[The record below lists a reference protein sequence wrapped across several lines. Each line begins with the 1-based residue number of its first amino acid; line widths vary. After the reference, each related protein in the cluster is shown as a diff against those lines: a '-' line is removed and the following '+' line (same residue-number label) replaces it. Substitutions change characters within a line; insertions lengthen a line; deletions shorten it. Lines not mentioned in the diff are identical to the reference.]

1 MTTRVDVEQ
10 MEITRSEKLL
20 TVVLSVF
27 MLIGGL
33 WAYHNVDDIGRP
45 SRSHVLEGISPVE
58 RAATARH
65 EAAIGELQDAEG
77 ERRTALHNLE
87 LRREAYRTALEAGGT
102 VPGQPAPVPG
112 GQSVSDLEA
121 AYRQAQTRLR
131 DANHA
136 VADARNRVEATA
148 PAAREARA
156 SIEAAHRQSFRA
168 ARDEQRTH
176 DRQTFFLRLAVVL
189 AGLAVSYWWLMRL
202 RRSRSRYVL
211 VPMAGIGASAV
222 LALYMAGDYITDYIE
237 VTDLGVLVLS
247 LAGIALTMAA
257 LIALQRYLAKRLPLR
272 RVRKQQCPFC
282 GFPVRAGAHCEGC
295 GRRVVGECTTCHQP
309 RRVGTE
315 HCGACGNA

>member
-1 MTTRVDVEQ
+1 MTTRVDTEQ

-20 TVVLSVF
+20 TVVLAVF

-45 SRSHVLEGISPVE
+45 SRSQFLEGVSPAE
-58 RAATARH
+58 RAATVRH

-77 ERRTALHNLE
+77 ERRSALHNLE

-102 VPGQPAPVPG
+102 VPAQPSPLPG
-112 GQSVSDLEA
+112 DQSVSDLEA
-121 AYRQAQTRLR
+121 AYRQAQARLR

-136 VADARNRVEATA
+136 VADARNGVEAAA

-156 SIEAAHRQSFRA
+156 SIEAAHRQSFREA
-168 ARDEQRTH
+168 KDDQRGH
-176 DRQTFFLRLAVVL
+176 DRQTFFLRLAIVL
-189 AGLAVSYWWLMRL
+189 AGLAASYWWLMRL
-202 RRSRSRYVL
+202 RRSRSRYAL
-211 VPMAGIGASAV
+211 VSMAGIGASAV
-222 LALYMAGDYITDYIE
+222 LALYLAGDYITDYIE

-272 RVRKQQCPFC
+272 RVRKHQCPFC

-315 HCGACGNA
+315 HCGACGKA